1 MKACRNCR
9 YIVSAE
15 KQCPKCQGDL
25 SEKFSG
31 MVIILDPE
39 KSEVAKVA
47 EINTVGSYAVKV
59 K

>member
-15 KQCPKCQGDL
+15 KICPKCQGEL

-31 MVIILDPE
+31 MIMILDPE
-39 KSEVAKVA
+39 KSEIGKLA
-47 EINTVGSYAVKV
+47 ELNTVGGYAVKV